1 MVASL
6 SQYAVQSLFSIFTL
20 MSGFAFVKAS
30 TACWVSLSRES
41 LPQVETRRVVPFEED
56 PPPLPGAQAA
66 AKDRRTT
73 AITAVIACRH
83 RGGTAWAAGPR
94 GVGGGRW
101 GVVMPVRPFSIGGA
115 GRGWAVRKL
124 VPIRNTGS
132 PHVGGR
138 GGVDG

>member
-20 MSGFAFVKAS
+20 ISGFAFVKAS

-41 LPQVETRRVVPFEED
+41 LPQVETRSVVPFEED
-56 PPPLPGAQAA
+56 PPPLPGPQAA
-66 AKDRRTT
+66 AKDSRTT

-83 RGGTAWAAGPR
+83 RGGTAWAAGAAGAAGAG

-101 GVVMPVRPFSIGGA
+101 GVVMPVRP
-115 GRGWAVRKL
+115 
-124 VPIRNTGS
+124 
-132 PHVGGR
+132 
-138 GGVDG
+138 